1 MFRPRILSTSIALL
15 LAGATA
21 LPAATIYWTGDQ
33 DGNFGT
39 LNAGNSNWATDV
51 AGTTDYTLAVQAGDA
66 LNFAAAGIGASALT
80 INNDQIGLSIASL
93 TFLPAG
99 GSLAGPLTLSGQ
111 ALTLTGGLTNNNTTA
126 GRNVTIGNNLAISGA
141 QNWSTVNNS
150 SAITILNGN
159 LSGTGAIT
167 ITAANTSNGN
177 GNLPALRFGGNNSG
191 YTGTITFSANDVG
204 IMLLAP
210 QAQTGGLLDLNGANR
225 NLWLASNT
233 VATPYTF
240 HTGNTTP
247 GAGQP
252 MAVNFRNAGTSGI
265 YLTGGDVFWN
275 PTTTGNDYEW
285 DATRFGTHGE
295 IRING
300 SNDTSAATPVPMQN
314 AFLPTPR
321 MLFFGNA
328 NGTLVLG
335 GNRAIHNGTGG
346 INPARITL
354 NFALS
359 DDGTARQFT
368 TSAGLLVLTRATDAR
383 GGAANLG
390 GVTRVTGGALAI
402 SNMNQVFKGW
412 LELAGGVAMLD
423 GVSWAQFMTDRS
435 AGYRASA
442 GADAW
447 GITNASGGF
456 AARGS
461 EVNIFINADPTASY
475 GTITAGAVFNRDFAL
490 GSAARAADN
499 SLYANARVVI
509 SQDTVLT
516 AARTIRLNGGNREN
530 LSNWTIDGPVHEFS
544 GAITGAFA
552 LTIGGNS
559 ITGGGT
565 LRLSNP
571 ANAFSSLA
579 VNPSGLGGG
588 AVVIATDDLV
598 LGPGTVTVGSGAQGQ
613 AGLLLFE
620 NQTGTPKTFAKALTI
635 AMGADA
641 SSGDSGFGS
650 WAGEVLYTGN
660 VTITGSRT
668 TLPVQVQGGKF
679 TFGAGSAL
687 TNDSTGTTQTY
698 SKGGAGELVLDANTT
713 YAGTNPN
720 LFWAL
725 RQGTLTTAAAGK
737 LINGTGTFDGDFIFG
752 HDTVT
757 WPSATGSLA
766 LFEPVTRTWKVT
778 TVDQS
783 YTSAAMAYAGYT
795 TIEVETGRTLTIST
809 GANATSPSE
818 ARGNGNTTPRWDLIK
833 AGGGTWVF
841 SNTDL
846 TAPAASG
853 PQNGGGFIRVDA
865 GVLDL
870 TGDYGRGSLTL
881 NGGTILSGTFSPFT
895 YGTSTLPFT
904 LGVTQTNLF
913 EITSAGGKLGISGSA
928 TGNVS
933 RAGGINAWDQS
944 VPSTVTLASRDN
956 FNLVFA
962 NAAFPDVAA
971 PTTLAIERDG
981 SGTGLVQ
988 INDTNVTVSGTL
1000 AGQAALRLGSAGTGT
1015 LQIAGTFAPGPG
1027 PATFELEAALTF
1039 GPGSILAAQI
1049 GGNTPGDGAAFYDQI
1064 NVTNATGSVTLDSTA
1079 TLSLAVVNGYVPMSG
1094 DVFYILTRADAGAF
1108 STTFAGAP
1116 EGGTVSLAG
1125 GYSATITYLADWT
1138 GTQAG
1143 SALTGGNDVALYNV
1157 IPEPSA
1163 AALLLG
1169 SLGLLATRRRR

>member
-1 MFRPRILSTSIALL
+1 
-15 LAGATA
+15 
-21 LPAATIYWTGDQ
+21 
-33 DGNFGT
+33 
-39 LNAGNSNWATDV
+39 V
-51 AGTTDYTLAVQAGDA
+51 AGTIDYTLAVQNGDA
-66 LNFAAAGIGASALT
+66 LNFAATGVGAGALT
-80 INNDQIGLSIASL
+80 ITNDQVGLSVASL
-93 TFLPAG
+93 TFLPTG
-99 GSLAGPLTLSGQ
+99 GSLAGPLTLGGQ
-111 ALTLTGGLTNNNTTA
+111 AFTLTGGLTNNNTTA
-126 GRNVTIGNNLAISGA
+126 GRNVTIGNNLDISTA

-159 LSGTGAIT
+159 LSGSGAIT
-167 ITAANTSNGN
+167 ITLANTSNGN
-177 GNLPALRFGGNNSG
+177 GNLPALRLGGNNSA
-191 YTGTITFSANDVG
+191 YTGTISFSASDIG
-204 IMLLAP
+204 ILLLSP
-210 QAQTGGLLDLNGANR
+210 QAQTGGLVDLNATNR
-225 NLWLASNT
+225 NLWLTTNT
-233 VATPYTF
+233 SATPYTF

-265 YLTGGDVFWN
+265 YLTGGDVHWN
-275 PTTTGNDYEW
+275 PTTTGNNYEW
-285 DATRFGTHGE
+285 DATRAGSNSE
-295 IRING
+295 IRVNG
-300 SNDTSAATPVPMQN
+300 SNDASAATPVPMQN

-321 MLFFGNA
+321 MLFFGNS
-328 NGTLVLG
+328 NGALVLG
-335 GNRAIHNGTGG
+335 GNRGIHNGTGG
-346 INPARITL
+346 TNPARITL

-368 TSAGLLVLTRATDAR
+368 TSAGLLLLTRAADAR

-390 GVTRVTGGALAI
+390 GATRVTGGALAI
-402 SNMNQVFKGW
+402 SNMNQIFNGW
-412 LELAGGVAMLD
+412 LELAGGVALLD
-423 GVSWAQFMTDRS
+423 GVSWAQFMADRS

-442 GADAW
+442 AADTW

-499 SLYANARVVI
+499 SLYGNARVVI

-552 LTIGGNS
+552 LTIGGNA
-559 ITGGGT
+559 TTAGGT

-571 ANAFSSLA
+571 TNAFSSLA
-579 VNPSGLGGG
+579 INPSGLGGG

-620 NQTGTPKTFAKALTI
+620 NQTSTPKTFSKALTV

-650 WAGEVLYTGN
+650 WAGEVLYAGN

-668 TLPVQVQGGKF
+668 TLPVQVQGGKLS
-679 TFGAGSAL
+679 FGAGSAL
-687 TNDSTGTTQTY
+687 TNDSTGGTQTY
-698 SKGGAGELVLDANTT
+698 SKGGAGELLLDANTT

-737 LINGTGTFDGDFIFG
+737 LTNGTATFDGDFIFG
-752 HDTVT
+752 NDTVT
-757 WPSATGSLA
+757 WPSATGSLT
-766 LFEPVTRTWKVT
+766 LFEPVSRTWKVT

-783 YTSAAMAYAGYT
+783 YTSASMAYAGYT
-795 TIEVETGRTLTIST
+795 TIEVESGHTLTINT
-809 GANATSPSE
+809 GANATAPSE
-818 ARGNGNTTPRWDLIK
+818 ARGNSNTTPRWDLVK
-833 AGGGTWVF
+833 AGGGTWIF

-846 TAPAASG
+846 SAPVASG
-853 PQNGGGFIRVDA
+853 PQNGAGFIRVDA
-865 GVLDL
+865 GVLDI

-881 NGGTILSGTFSPFT
+881 NGGTILSGAFSPFT

-928 TGNVS
+928 TGSVS
-933 RAGGINAWDQS
+933 RTGGINSWDQS
-944 VPSTVTLASRDN
+944 VPSTVTLTARDN
-956 FNLVFA
+956 FNLIFA
-962 NAAFPDVAA
+962 NANFPDVAA

-981 SGTGLVQ
+981 SGAGLVQ
-988 INDTNVTVSGTL
+988 INDTSVNIAGTL
-1000 AGQAALRLGSAGTGT
+1000 SGSAALRLGSAGTGALTITGT
-1015 LQIAGTFAPGPG
+1015 LAAGPG
-1027 PATFELEAALTF
+1027 PATLDLEAALTL
-1039 GPGSILAAQI
+1039 GPGSIFAAQI
-1049 GGNTPGDGAAFYDQI
+1049 GGSTPGDGAAFYDQV
-1064 NVTNATGSVTLDSTA
+1064 NVTNATGSITLDSAA
-1079 TLSLAVVNGYVPMSG
+1079 TLSLSIVGGFVPSGG
-1094 DVFYILTRADAGAF
+1094 DVFYILTRADAGVF
-1108 STTFAGAP
+1108 TTPFAGAP
-1116 EGGTVSLAG
+1116 EGGTVFFTG
-1125 GYSATITYLADWT
+1125 GYAATITYLANWT

-1143 SALTGGNDVALYNV
+1143 SALTGGNDVALFNV
-1157 IPEPSA
+1157 IPEPHT
-1163 AALLLG
+1163 AALLIG
-1169 SLGLLATRRRR
+1169 SLGLLAGWHRCRK